1 MYEPT
6 INYLA
11 VLVSAVL
18 FFMLGA
24 LWYSP
29 VMFANA
35 WVKGMGLTDEQI
47 KEMKEK
53 GPGAKP
59 FIISFLGGLVMAF
72 VTAHIVDFMKVVF
85 GDSGMSNLA
94 IGLTTGFWLWLGYI
108 ATYSLNTVAYE
119 DKSWQF
125 YFINNGYQLVGLF
138 VIGAILSVWV

>member
-11 VLVSAVL
+11 VLVSALL

-29 VMFANA
+29 VMFATA
-35 WVKGMGLTDEQI
+35 WIKGMGLSEE
-47 KEMKEK
+47 KVNAMKEN
-53 GPGAKP
+53 GPGSKP
-59 FIISFLGGLVMAF
+59 FIISGFGTLVMAF
-72 VTAHIVDFMKVVF
+72 VTAHIVDFMMVVF

-119 DKSWQF
+119 DKPWQF
-125 YFINNGYQLVGLF
+125 YFINTGYQFVGLM
-138 VIGAILSVWV
+138 IMGAMNAVWV

>member
-85 GDSGMSNLA
+85 GDLGMSNLA

>member
-6 INYLA
+6 INLFA
-11 VLVSAVL
+11 VLVSSIL
-18 FFMLGA
+18 FFVLGA

-35 WVKGMGLTDEQI
+35 WIKGMGLTDEQLQ
-47 KEMKEK
+47 EMKEK

-72 VTAHIVDFMKVVF
+72 VTAHIVDFMMVVF

-108 ATYSLNTVAYE
+108 ATFSLNSVAYE

-125 YFINNGYQLVGLF
+125 YFITTGYQFVGLM
-138 VIGAILSVWV
+138 IMGSINAVWV